1 MVEGQKVAY
10 VRVSTVEQNEA
21 RQVEALKSYGLDR
34 TFIEKASGKDTNR
47 PYLQE
52 MLDYVRAGDTVYIL
66 DFSRLARSTRDL
78 LEIVEQLEVKG
89 VKLISLKENLDTHTP
104 AGKMMLTMLAAINQF
119 ERENILERQREGII
133 LAKRAGK
140 YKGRKR
146 IAPPTN
152 FEDVF
157 IRWEKR
163 ELTGK
168 EAMKELKLKPNT
180 FYKILTEWRTKE
192 GLMQHG

>member
-1 MVEGQKVAY
+1 MALGQKIAY

-21 RQVEALKSYGLDR
+21 RQMEALKSYKIDR

-47 PYLQE
+47 PYLKE
-52 MLDYVRAGDTVYIL
+52 MLDYVRNEDTVYIL
-66 DFSRLARSTRDL
+66 DFSRLARSTKDL
-78 LEIVEQLEVKG
+78 LEIVERLEAKG
-89 VKLISLKENLDTHTP
+89 VKLVSLKENLDTNTP

-146 IAPPTN
+146 IIPPEN
-152 FEDVF
+152 FENVF
-157 IRWEKR
+157 MRWEKR
-163 ELTGK
+163 ELTGR
-168 EAMKELKLKPNT
+168 EAMKELKLKQNT
-180 FYKILTEWRTKE
+180 FYKILTEWRTQK
-192 GLMQHG
+192 GLIQNG